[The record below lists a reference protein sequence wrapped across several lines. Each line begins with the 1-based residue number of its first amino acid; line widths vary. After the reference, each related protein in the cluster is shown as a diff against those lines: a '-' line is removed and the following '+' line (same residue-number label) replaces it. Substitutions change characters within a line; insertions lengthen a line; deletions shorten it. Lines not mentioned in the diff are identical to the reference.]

1 MAQISDWISRLFGSG
16 SAQGLSGE
24 AADQALDP
32 STYFNSRLRKHHT
45 QGDLVEDPFLI
56 WSAGMKAHLQARRE
70 EGTADFTDVLV
81 IVSEEDHARSM
92 GQVSEPWT
100 DTAARVLQQ
109 QFQALTQDEGYDL
122 LFGARGLRFRI
133 LQDGHAAMVGNGFE
147 LQAGQF
153 ITGLM
158 PNHYT
163 GPIRTSRPV
172 IAVHLNLPDVWE
184 GYREVGRLYND
195 QVVFTL
201 GNHWLD
207 NFSHFTLQEPALYR
221 LQQYLDGSFVHII
234 DPDQRDRYSV
244 VSQDEGG
251 ANVLTIVDQNGEAIA
266 HLVLALLDSVVPEA
280 GDPDDISLGQIE
292 ADQDAVAN
300 DGQPR
305 IQLPTPAPMS
315 LEESLDRGM
324 DSLFRLGHGSKT
336 IVPESL
342 QERIFTLRERG
353 ALLQKVHF
361 RKFMQGYDVYVASN
375 GSLTTS
381 GADRAATF
389 QVRADKVSLLV
400 HRADVLVNGR
410 PVPIERAMP
419 LYSTTTVQ
427 VGPHTLEYQ
436 DLSGSR
442 TEPGWPYLGQIL
454 RPASSTHLVFGGSY
468 RIGRDRRCKVQLP
481 DEPQNDNIAWLPSL
495 THGATIRARS
505 GDIPKSRFYT
515 DSIMVA
521 SEHAEV
527 DLTTSPRVTSI
538 ARHCYTYVRRGGQI
552 IALTP
557 AKQSGTRE
565 EELRTGDQLLVGNCL
580 FEVSYP
586 PEDGQLPE
594 ISAPPPPKLTAESLA
609 KAVSQPGL
617 PDTDSEVMR
626 AQRRAR
632 RGERPQNLIDEI
644 LSRPAAPLPEEQTD
658 VSPRPLRGSLDEVLD
673 RRGDDAA
680 GRDSIDDLLNER
692 GAVSS
697 NFEAL
702 LGERA
707 SDVPVA
713 GGLGEDGKAPP
724 KPDLGIV
731 SYDSLIGEDDLPPS
745 VVEAVELAQ
754 DEGPLP
760 SILPRMETL
769 PPVEPD
775 LTDESGLAYGL
786 PSPDSPR
793 ADFDLDSAGT
803 APSERHVHIET
814 FPQET
819 ARPSRTTPPPLDE
832 ASLDEPAEQASDEVM
847 VVDDEQGGVELAR
860 PARLVALG
868 WAVSGEVTI
877 GNHSGCS
884 VAVPETRYDEDQ
896 EFSPRSYFK
905 LKVRGRRNKA
915 WLTDATEAVMHQGEA
930 RPTEVKDLDGVRLEI
945 LRRDED
951 GEEDFSVFLHLG
963 DMELPDPRA
972 RLLAV
977 DYADRIVEALFTMGL
992 PLGADRIVQLGPI
1005 LATARFDGRELT
1017 LANYLDSYKSE
1028 VGRYQPF
1035 FVKHGAGRFTT
1046 VPEDGRELK
1055 LQAGDVLIAGNAVFR
1070 FALS

>member
-1 MAQISDWISRLFGSG
+1 MAQISDWISRLFGGG
-16 SAQGLSGE
+16 SAQGLSGD

-32 STYFNSRLRKHHT
+32 SPYFNSRLRKHRT
-45 QGDLVEDPFLI
+45 QGDLIEDPFLL
-56 WSAGMKAHLQARRE
+56 WSAGLKAHLQARRE
-70 EGTADFTDVLV
+70 DGAADFTDVLV
-81 IVSEEDHARSM
+81 VVSEPDFARSF

-100 DTAARVLQQ
+100 DTAGRMLHQ
-109 QFQALTQDEGYDL
+109 QFQALCKDEGYEL

-133 LQDGHAAMVGNGFE
+133 LQDGHAQMVGNGFD
-147 LQAGQF
+147 LQAGEF
-153 ITGLM
+153 VTGLM

-163 GPIRTSRPV
+163 GPISTSRPV

-207 NFSHFTLQEPALYR
+207 NFSHFTMQEPALYR

-234 DPDQRDRYSV
+234 DPDQRDRYTV

-251 ANVLTIVDQNGEAIA
+251 ANVLTIMDSNGEAVA

-280 GDPDDISLGQIE
+280 SEPDDVALGS
-292 ADQDAVAN
+292 

-305 IQLPTPAPMS
+305 IELPTPAPVS
-315 LEESLDRGM
+315 LEESIDRGM
-324 DSLFRLGHGSKT
+324 DSLVSLGHGSKT

-361 RKFMQGYDVYVASN
+361 RKFMQGYDVYVSSN
-375 GSLTTS
+375 GALTTK

-389 QVRADKVSLLV
+389 QVRNDKVSLIV
-400 HRADVLVNGR
+400 HRSDVLVNGR
-410 PVPIERAMP
+410 PVPTGTPMP
-419 LYSTTTVQ
+419 LYSTTSLQ

-442 TEPGWPYLGQIL
+442 SEPGWPYLGQIL
-454 RPASSTHLVFGGSY
+454 RPASSTHMVFGGSY

-481 DEPQNDNIAWLPSL
+481 DEPQNDNIEWLPSL
-495 THGATIRARS
+495 TQGATIRARS

-521 SEHAEV
+521 SEHAEI
-527 DLTTSPRVTSI
+527 DLSAGPRLTSI
-538 ARHCYTYVRRGGQI
+538 ARHCYTYIRRGGQI

-557 AKQSGTRE
+557 AKQAGRRDE
-565 EELRTGDQLLVGNCL
+565 DLRSGDQLLVGNCL

-594 ISAPPPPKLTAESLA
+594 PAPPPPAPRLTAESLA
-609 KAVSQPGL
+609 KAVSQPGI

-626 AQRRAR
+626 AQRRAQ
-632 RGERPQNLIDEI
+632 RGKQPQNLIDEI
-644 LSRPAAPLPEEQTD
+644 LQRSSPPALPEEATD
-658 VSPRPLRGSLDEVLD
+658 VTPRPLRGSLDEVLESKESQ
-673 RRGDDAA
+673 AN
-680 GRDSIDDLLNER
+680 RDSIDELLNDR
-692 GAVSS
+692 SAVSS

-713 GGLGEDGKAPP
+713 GGLGEDGTPPP

-745 VVEAVELAQ
+745 VVESVEDDSSA
-754 DEGPLP
+754 P
-760 SILPRMETL
+760 SILPHLETL
-769 PPVEPD
+769 PPVEQD
-775 LTDESGLAYGL
+775 LTDEGGEAYGL

-793 ADFDLDSAGT
+793 TDFDLASAGT
-803 APSERHVHIET
+803 APRERHVHIET

-819 ARPSRTTPPPLDE
+819 ARPSKTTPPPPIE
-832 ASLDEPAEQASDEVM
+832 PSLDEPADEVV

-860 PARLVALG
+860 PARLTALG
-868 WAVSGEVTI
+868 WALSGEVTI
-877 GNHSGCS
+877 GNHAGCT

-896 EFSPRSYFK
+896 VFSPRCYFK

-915 WLTDATEAVMHQGEA
+915 WLMDADEAALRQGDE
-930 RPTEVKDLDGVRLEI
+930 RPSEVKDLEGVRLEI

-951 GEEDFSVFLHLG
+951 GEEDFSVFLAL
-963 DMELPDPRA
+963 EESLQLPDPRA

-977 DYADRIVEALFTMGL
+977 DYADRIVEALFTRGL
-992 PLGADRIVQLGPI
+992 PLNADRVVQLGPI
-1005 LATARFDGRELT
+1005 LATARFDGQALV
-1017 LANYLDSYKSE
+1017 LANYLDSYRSE

-1035 FVKHGAGRFTT
+1035 FVQHGQGRFTT
-1046 VPEDGRELK
+1046 VPEDGRELR
-1055 LQAGDVLIAGNAVFR
+1055 LEPGDLLIAGNAVFR